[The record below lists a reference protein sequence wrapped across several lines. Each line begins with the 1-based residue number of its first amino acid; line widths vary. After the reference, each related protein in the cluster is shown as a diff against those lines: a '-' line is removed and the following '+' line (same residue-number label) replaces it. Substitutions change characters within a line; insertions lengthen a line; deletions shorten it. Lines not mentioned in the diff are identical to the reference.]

1 MRYTRE
7 DGCRAWL
14 TYGFLSYQA
23 LRGVIE
29 EFGCAEP
36 IYDRFM
42 GEGDGFLREW
52 ADEEQ
57 LSLLRQQ
64 APRQRMHEM
73 MQLMQRFDMGIVYL
87 EDAAYPEEL
96 RHLNDPPVFLY
107 YQGDLECASGRCI
120 TMVGSRNASIKAIEA
135 AESMARGLGECGVT
149 VVSGMALGIDTA
161 AHTGCISACAPS
173 IGVLG
178 CGLDVDYPAENKE
191 LKKQLLDGG
200 GLLLSEYAPG
210 VTPRGWYFPVRNR
223 IMAGLSRATVMVEC
237 RLRSGSMSTVQ
248 HALDQGRDVFA
259 WPGIP
264 GTEWAEGAHQLIR
277 DGARYATSATDI
289 LEDLDWL
296 ENRPPTKAQKAAL
309 PPLSEEQKRVY
320 ACLKRGSQSMDELAL
335 ATSLESASLSS
346 ALTMLQLLGLVRAE
360 PGKIYS
366 VI

>member
-14 TYGFLSYQA
+14 TYGFLSYQS
-23 LRGVIE
+23 LRGVME
-29 EFGCAEP
+29 EFGCAEE

-42 GEGDGFLREW
+42 QEGSDFLREW
-52 ADEEQ
+52 TDEEQ
-57 LSLLRQQ
+57 LSLLRQRS
-64 APRQRMHEM
+64 PRGCMHEM
-73 MQLMQRFDMGIVYL
+73 MQRMQRAGMGIVYL

-96 RHLNDPPVFLY
+96 RHLSDPPVFLY
-107 YQGDLECASGRCI
+107 YQGDLECACGRCI
-120 TMVGSRNASIKAIEA
+120 TMIGSRNASIKALEA
-135 AESMARGLGECGVT
+135 AEDMARQFGECGVT
-149 VVSGMALGIDTA
+149 VVSGMALGIDSA
-161 AHTGCISACAPS
+161 AHTGCISAGAPS

-178 CGLDVDYPAENKE
+178 CGLDVDYPSENKE
-191 LKKQLLDGG
+191 LKRKLLCGG
-200 GLLLSEYAPG
+200 GLLLSEYGPG
-210 VTPRGWYFPVRNR
+210 ITSRGWHFPVRNR

-237 RLRSGSMSTVQ
+237 RIRSGSMSTVH

-277 DGARYATSATDI
+277 EGARYATCAADI

-309 PPLSEEQKRVY
+309 PPLSEEQKNVY

-335 ATSLESASLSS
+335 ATSLDSASLSS